1 MNGLVAFFSQ
11 QTAEVLSGDTT
22 ELGKLDAF
30 LYAIVGFCIVLAV
43 LALLVLIFSASGML
57 FKSNFSFLKKK
68 KHSVQNSEEAASD
81 NLSDIPS
88 DDAALV
94 AAITAAISCC
104 MTEEKGDDVKPDFV
118 IRRITKK

>member
-11 QTAEVLSGDTT
+11 QTAEVLSGDMT
-22 ELGKLDAF
+22 ELGNLDAF

-68 KHSVQNSEEAASD
+68 KNSAQNSEESASD

>member
-1 MNGLVAFFSQ
+1 MNGIVAFFSQ
-11 QTAEVLSGDTT
+11 QTAEVSSGDTVK
-22 ELGKLDAF
+22 LSNLDAF

-43 LALLVLIFSASGML
+43 LAVLVLIFSASGML

-68 KHSVQNSEEAASD
+68 APQTQSDDAAND
-81 NLSDIPS
+81 NLSVNPS
-88 DDAALV
+88 DDAALI

-104 MTEEKGDDVKPDFV
+104 MAEDSSDDIVPDFV